1 MTGASGTERMIAP
14 FPYTDLDDDPILLI
28 ALTTAKT
35 LDPHYRLYGAA
46 TRVEIGI
53 AQVLLDVI

>member
-1 MTGASGTERMIAP
+1 MIAP
-14 FPYTDLDDDPILLI
+14 FPCTDLDDDPILLI